1 MSEIYDQAKFQQC
14 THGHVSANKHSSS
27 NFSTPNHSLVYGLVM
42 LVMNDSKAHTGITR
56 TMHAHDASRRAAP
69 VRMCAMRMRVGHVE
83 QMSEISN
90 SSRTTTVEPNMKS
103 EHNLY
108 LACEDLRV
116 FFFCT
121 FSCSSRLALL
131 ASTVH

>member
-1 MSEIYDQAKFQQC
+1 MCIC
-14 THGHVSANKHSSS
+14 
-27 NFSTPNHSLVYGLVM
+27 L
-42 LVMNDSKAHTGITR
+42 
-56 TMHAHDASRRAAP
+56 AP

-83 QMSEISN
+83 QMSEISK
-90 SSRTTTVEPNMKS
+90 SSRMTMVESNMKS

-108 LACEDLRV
+108 LACVDSHV

-121 FSCSSRLALL
+121 FSCSHLALL